1 MRAAPWLAAAA
12 LVASGEAATQ
22 APPAAAVATPVAIVN
37 PGFESRVADGTLPS
51 GWEFVQ
57 HAGPRSYEF
66 SLDDKIVH
74 GGKQSL
80 RVDNIGRAPHGM
92 VFQDLPVGELRGRT
106 LRLSA
111 YVRTRDVTGNRY
123 GGGAMLMLQA
133 VAQGSPFA
141 DNHMREV
148 AVHGTT
154 EWTRYEVTLTLPP
167 QTERIRVGAMVTGS
181 GSVWLDDFVLEALPA
196 AP

>member
-1 MRAAPWLAAAA
+1 M
-12 LVASGEAATQ
+12 
-22 APPAAAVATPVAIVN
+22 
-37 PGFESRVADGTLPS
+37 
-51 GWEFVQ
+51 Q

-111 YVRTRDVTGNRY
+111 YVRTRDVTGSRY
-123 GGGAMLMLQA
+123 GG
-133 VAQGSPFA
+133 
-141 DNHMREV
+141 
-148 AVHGTT
+148 
-154 EWTRYEVTLTLPP
+154 
-167 QTERIRVGAMVTGS
+167 GAMVTGS
-181 GSVWLDDFVLEALPA
+181 GSVWLDDFALEALPA